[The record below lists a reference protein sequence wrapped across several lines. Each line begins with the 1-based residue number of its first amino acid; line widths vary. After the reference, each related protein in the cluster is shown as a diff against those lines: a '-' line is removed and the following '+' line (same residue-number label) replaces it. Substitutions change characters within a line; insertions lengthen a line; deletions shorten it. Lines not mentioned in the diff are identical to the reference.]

1 MNNEPYPAKLFS
13 VRCLTF
19 IVGESLAEVL
29 AVTGK
34 KQERSVGM
42 KEIKVGLIG
51 FGTVGA
57 GVVKILRRN
66 SELIQKRTGARIL
79 LKRIADINI
88 DRDRGV
94 KLKSGVLTRNADEV
108 INDPQI
114 HIVMELMGGIE
125 PARTFI
131 LKAIRKGKHIVTAN
145 KALLALHGDEIF
157 KEAQRFCVDVNFEA
171 SVGGGIPLI
180 RSIKEGLV
188 ANRIESVFGIL
199 NGTSN
204 YILSKMS
211 DEGGDF
217 KKVLKEAQD
226 KGYAEA
232 DPTYDIEGIDAA
244 HKLAILIRLVFGTP
258 FKFKQIFTEGI
269 SRIAPIDIQFSKE
282 FGYRIKLLAIAKID
296 QGKIE
301 ARVHPTMIP
310 EGHLLATVDGVF
322 NAIYIKGDAVGPTLF
337 YGQGAGQ
344 MPTGSAVVSDLVELG
359 RNLLVG
365 ATGRRVPLLSFQD
378 SAIERVPLKK
388 MEEVVMPFY
397 MRCTAL
403 DRPRVLSKIS
413 GILGKNEISIA
424 SVIQK
429 GRQIDGAVPIVM
441 MTHEAKEKNVHRALR
456 EIDRLGM
463 IRGKTM
469 FIRVENELE

>member
-1 MNNEPYPAKLFS
+1 
-13 VRCLTF
+13 
-19 IVGESLAEVL
+19 
-29 AVTGK
+29 
-34 KQERSVGM
+34 M

-51 FGTVGA
+51 FGTVGS
-57 GVVKILRRN
+57 GVVKILQKNYR
-66 SELIQKRTGARIL
+66 LINKRMGARII
-79 LKRIADINI
+79 LKRIADIDI
-88 DRDRGV
+88 KTDRGV
-94 KLKSGVLTRNADEV
+94 RLKSGILTRKADDV
-108 INDPQI
+108 INDPEI
-114 HIVMELMGGIE
+114 DILMELIGGDE
-125 PARTFI
+125 PAKTFI

-157 KEAQRFCVDVNFEA
+157 KEAHRFGVDVNFEA
-171 SVGGGIPLI
+171 SVGGGIPVI

-188 ANRIESVFGIL
+188 ANRIQSIFGIL

-204 YILSKMS
+204 YILSKMT
-211 DEGGDF
+211 DEGRNF
-217 KKVLKEAQD
+217 KEVLREAQE

-244 HKLAILIRLVFGTP
+244 HKLTILIRLAFGTSIQ
-258 FKFKQIFTEGI
+258 FKEIMTGGI
-269 SRIAPIDIQFSKE
+269 SEITPLDIQFSRE

-296 QGKIE
+296 KGRIE

-310 EGHLLATVDGVF
+310 EVHLLSTIEGVF

-359 RNLLVG
+359 RNVLIR
-365 ATGRRVPLLSFQD
+365 ASGRRVPLLSYQE
-378 SAIERVPLKK
+378 SAIEKIPLKK
-388 MEEVVMPFY
+388 MDDVVMPFY
-397 MRCTAL
+397 MRFSAL
-403 DRPRVLSKIS
+403 DRPGVLSKIS
-413 GILGKNEISIA
+413 GILGKNDISIA

-429 GRQIDGAVPIVM
+429 GRQVNGAVPIVM
-441 MTHEAKEKNVHRALR
+441 MTHEAKEKNVHRALK

-463 IRGKTM
+463 ILGKTI